1 MRILVFGGSFNPI
14 HTGHAMI
21 ANYVAQSGIA
31 DCVWIMVSPQNPLK
45 PSIGDATDQDRME
58 MARLVASE
66 CRNVEASDF
75 EFNLPIPS
83 YTYDTLIS
91 LKAQYPQHQFKL
103 LIGSDNWNIFSQWK
117 NSRRIIDEFGVVIFR
132 RPDAPIAGE
141 LPQGAEIIEN
151 TPMVLLSSTK
161 VREMIKENKSVKFL
175 LPDSVLAYVEQKG
188 LYND

>member
-151 TPMVLLSSTK
+151 TPMVMLSSTK